1 LRLTAWFGPH
11 NPGRDPGAPGSKHT
25 DYTAQDVTE
34 GGTTIPYWLEDP
46 HIRKE
51 YQELLKKNS
60 VPDRMDPDWYNIPA
74 EFMAKFGPKKQ

>member
-1 LRLTAWFGPH
+1 
-11 NPGRDPGAPGSKHT
+11 
-25 DYTAQDVTE
+25 VTE

-51 YQELLKKNS
+51 YQELLKRNS

-74 EFMAKFGPKKQ
+74 EFMAKFGPKK